1 VLDESFDATFTGCR
15 LQQAT
20 VTDSSDTNTA
30 SSHVDPT
37 IILLALPM
45 EDYLKLWPKRA
56 KLVQRAC
63 WLHKSVQ
70 YLNQFD
76 RTEIVRITCDA
87 QVQEETVKVDTV
99 LCRRGCVAD
108 KLYIVMS
115 GKCMVERWVQVDKVI
130 NEIMRTRGGW
140 LGPSDDWEHQKT
152 VEGADDK
159 KEESVDAASDTEET
173 PVTKNDTAQL
183 GIGMVDK
190 SRAARAL
197 RRVVGFA
204 GLEGLEHVGKKV
216 RKGKGDDLRAHKS
229 RTNARTHTAKDADSG
244 SEDNRTQVKVGARH
258 LECGSAFGFW
268 KLAFGDGEPGDVV
281 ARMES
286 KVHCT
291 LKSLSL

>member
-1 VLDESFDATFTGCR
+1 MLDEPFDATFTGCR
-15 LQQAT
+15 SQQAN
-20 VTDSSDTNTA
+20 VTDSSDSA
-30 SSHVDPT
+30 SSHADPT

-87 QVQEETVKVDTV
+87 QAQEETVKVNTV

-115 GKCMVERWVQVDKVI
+115 GKCTVERWVQVDKVI
-130 NEIMRTRGGW
+130 KEIMRTRGGW
-140 LGPSDDWEHQKT
+140 LGPSDDWEHQQT
-152 VEGADDK
+152 VEGADGGEK

-173 PVTKNDTAQL
+173 QATKNDTAQL

-204 GLEGLEHVGKKV
+204 GIGDLEHVGRRV
-216 RKGKGDDLRAHKS
+216 RKGKGDDLRAYKS
-229 RTNARTHTAKDADSG
+229 RAKAGTCAAKDADSG
-244 SEDNRTQVKVGARH
+244 SEDNRSQVKIGVRH

-281 ARMES
+281 AGMES
-286 KVHCT
+286 KVHRT
-291 LKSLSL
+291 FKSLS

>member
-1 VLDESFDATFTGCR
+1 MLDESFDATFTGCR

-173 PVTKNDTAQL
+173 QATKNDTAQL

-286 KVHCT
+286 KVHRT
-291 LKSLSL
+291 LKSLS

>member
-1 VLDESFDATFTGCR
+1 MLDEPFDATFTGCR
-15 LQQAT
+15 SQQAN
-20 VTDSSDTNTA
+20 VTDSSDSA

-99 LCRRGCVAD
+99 LCRRVCVAD

-140 LGPSDDWEHQKT
+140 LGPSDDWEHPQT
-152 VEGADDK
+152 VEGADGDEK

-173 PVTKNDTAQL
+173 QATKNDTAQL

-204 GLEGLEHVGKKV
+204 GLGGLEHVGRGV
-216 RKGKGDDLRAHKS
+216 RKGKGNDLRAYTS
-229 RTNARTHTAKDADSG
+229 RTKARTRAAKDADSG

-286 KVHCT
+286 KVHRT
-291 LKSLSL
+291 LKSLS

>member
-1 VLDESFDATFTGCR
+1 VLDEPFDATFTGCR
-15 LQQAT
+15 PQKAT
-20 VTDSSDTNTA
+20 VTDSSDTA
-30 SSHVDPT
+30 SSHADPT

-87 QVQEETVKVDTV
+87 QAQEESVKVDTV

-115 GKCMVERWVQVDKVI
+115 GKCTVERWVQVDKVV

-140 LGPSDDWEHQKT
+140 LGPSDDWEHQQT
-152 VEGADDK
+152 VEGADGDDK
-159 KEESVDAASDTEET
+159 KEESLDAASDTEET
-173 PVTKNDTAQL
+173 QATKNDAAQL

-204 GLEGLEHVGKKV
+204 GLRGLERVVRGV
-216 RKGKGDDLRAHKS
+216 RKGKGDDLRAYKP
-229 RTNARTHTAKDADSG
+229 RTKARTHTEKDADSG
-244 SEDNRTQVKVGARH
+244 SQDNRSQVKIGVRH

-281 ARMES
+281 AQMQS
-286 KVHCT
+286 KVHRI